1 MEHNNENL
9 LETNLDQAYWNK
21 RWEKNETG
29 WDIGYPSPS
38 IVHYMDDYPNKKAS
52 ILIPGCGNGYEAEYL
67 VSKGFQQITLVDI
80 APLAVENLKKKYAHI
95 PQIHVICADFFH
107 LEGQFDLM
115 IEQTFF
121 CALSPSLRST
131 YVAKTASLLKEK
143 GKLIGLLFNREF
155 GNEFPPFGGN
165 EQQYR
170 NLFEP
175 YFHIR
180 KMENC
185 YNSILPRANSELFI
199 HLIKK

>member
-21 RWEKNETG
+21 RWEENETG

-38 IVHYMDDYPNKKAS
+38 IVHYMDDYPNKKVS

-121 CALSPSLRST
+121 CALSPSLRSN

-170 NLFEP
+170 NLFKP